1 MAKANTRTNTRPA
14 QQQQQAASPQKANE
28 VAVIQPPRLPFHPA
42 VQERFGVDRAGWKVL
57 CESIFPAAKTPDSII
72 LALSYCKARRL
83 DPFKRNIHIVPIYDS
98 KKREEVETV
107 WPGIAELRTTAMRT
121 KGYAGMDEPKFGPML
136 TRQFRDSQKDG
147 NNYTDTETEVTFPE
161 WCRITVYRNVQGER
175 VPFPG
180 PTVYWLEFYNK
191 KSRFVDAPNEQ
202 WRRRPSQMLEKC
214 AEAGALRRAFPEEFG
229 EEYTVE
235 EIGAFGSLATSARAV
250 DAEVV
255 KTTTPAA
262 EPRRADFTEGA
273 PATGRGGEPDGPQ
286 GDDGPG
292 GDAPGGDGEGGPAPD
307 RDTGDGGG
315 DGEGGGEPA
324 GDHPKG
330 SKGQDQDPPGAEP
343 KPEANAWYPN
353 EVGQEN
359 VVKALIALIKS
370 DKVKTVA
377 DLEALEKANRERVA
391 KFTQANRAA
400 ITVAMDDR
408 REDLGGGQ

>member
-1 MAKANTRTNTRPA
+1 MAKNATKTA
-14 QQQQQAASPQKANE
+14 QPQGQQAAAPQQKSE

-42 VQERFGVDRAGWKVL
+42 IQERFGVDRAGWKVL
-57 CESIFPAAKTPDSII
+57 CESIFPSAKTPDSIV

-136 TRQFRDSQKDG
+136 TRKFRDSQKDG
-147 NNYTDTETEVTFPE
+147 NNYTDTECEVTFPE

-191 KSRFVDAPNEQ
+191 KSRYVDAPNEQ

-235 EIGAFGSLATSARAV
+235 EIGAFGSLATSAKAV
-250 DAEVV
+250 DAEII

-262 EPRRADFTEGA
+262 EPRRADFAEGGQRA
-273 PATGRGGEPDGPQ
+273 GEGEGQPGAEAGGGEPPHDRKT
-286 GDDGPG
+286 
-292 GDAPGGDGEGGPAPD
+292 GEV
-307 RDTGDGGG
+307 RDEDGGG
-315 DGEGGGEPA
+315 KAGEPGEGGGEPPA
-324 GDHPKG
+324 EEKAKG
-330 SKGQDQDPPGAEP
+330 NPWFPDV
-343 KPEANAWYPN
+343 
-353 EVGQEN
+353 VGQEN
-359 VVKALIALIKS
+359 VTKAIIELIKS
-370 DKVKTVA
+370 DKVKSPA

-408 REDLGGGQ
+408 REDLGGAP